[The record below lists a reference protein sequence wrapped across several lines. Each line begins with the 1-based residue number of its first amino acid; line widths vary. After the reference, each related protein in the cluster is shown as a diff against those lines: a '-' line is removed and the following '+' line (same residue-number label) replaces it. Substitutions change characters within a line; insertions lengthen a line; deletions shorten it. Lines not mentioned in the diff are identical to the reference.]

1 MKLDSAQKATLQ
13 KPAQRLLSFI
23 AKYDPH
29 IATLARSARSKLR
42 KRMPGAL
49 ELVYD
54 NYNAL
59 AVGFA
64 PTERASDVIVSLA
77 LYPRWVSVFFM
88 QGARLTD
95 PQKLLRGKGTQVRH
109 IVLQS
114 ARDLD
119 DPAIRALL
127 DTALRQARTPLPKG
141 GPGKIV
147 IKSVSSKQRPR
158 RPVLQDST
166 RSRDSA
172 S

>member
-13 KPAQRLLSFI
+13 KPAQRLQSFI

-29 IATLARSARSKLR
+29 IATLARSARSKFR

-77 LYPRWVSVFFM
+77 LYPRWVSLFFM
-88 QGARLTD
+88 QGARLQD
-95 PQKLLRGKGTQVRH
+95 AQKLLRGKGKQVRH
-109 IVLQS
+109 IVLHR
-114 ARDLD
+114 AKDVD
-119 DPAIRALL
+119 DPAIQALL
-127 DTALRQARTPLPKG
+127 DTALQQARTPLPKG

-158 RPVLQDST
+158 RPVPQNST
-166 RSRDSA
+166 RSRDSV

>member
-1 MKLDSAQKATLQ
+1 MKPDSVQKATLQ
-13 KPAQRLLSFI
+13 KPAQRLQGFI
-23 AKYDPH
+23 AKYDPL

-59 AVGFA
+59 AIGFA
-64 PTERASDVIVSLA
+64 GTERASDVIVSLA
-77 LYPRWVSVFFM
+77 LYPRWVSLFFM

-127 DTALRQARTPLPKG
+127 DTALRQPRTPLPKG

-158 RPVLQDST
+158 RPVPQD
-166 RSRDSA
+166 RDKR
-172 S
+172 

>member
-1 MKLDSAQKATLQ
+1 MKPDSVQKATLQ
-13 KPAQRLLSFI
+13 KPAQRLQSFI
-23 AKYDPH
+23 AKYDPD

-42 KRMPGAL
+42 KRMPGTI

-64 PTERASDVIVSLA
+64 PTERASDVLVSLA
-77 LYPRWVSVFFM
+77 LYPRWVSLFFM
-88 QGARLTD
+88 QGASLPD

-114 ARDLD
+114 AKDLD
-119 DPAIRALL
+119 DPAIQALL
-127 DTALRQARTPLPKG
+127 DAALQQARTPLAQG

-158 RPVLQDST
+158 RPVPQD
-166 RSRDSA
+166 RDKR
-172 S
+172 